1 MAEDHDLAR
10 LFQELRRADEASAP
24 RWNETLARRATPR
37 PIRWSFPVLRLAAVV
52 VLLGAAAVMSIR
64 LYQDETVRGA
74 PGRGGTIAAW
84 SSPTA
89 WLLETPGRAL
99 WSEVPILVE
108 TPTEPEQAATTPTKG
123 DHR

>member
-1 MAEDHDLAR
+1 MAEDLAR

-24 RWNETLARRATPR
+24 RWNETLARRPTPR

-64 LYQDETVRGA
+64 LYQDETVRRA
-74 PGRGGTIAAW
+74 PEREGTIAAW

-89 WLLETPGRAL
+89 WLLETPGRKL
-99 WSEVPILVE
+99 WSEVPVFVE
-108 TPTEPEQAATTPTKG
+108 KPADPVRTDATPPKG
-123 DHR
+123 DHP